1 MYRYV
6 ALALFTF
13 AVSGAAPA
21 QTVPLSPVAKK
32 DLQCFLLLAA
42 AVGMAEDRAEKD
54 AGSVGV
60 AYFYGRLQ
68 AQAPGLDLV
77 RAARREL
84 AMFDD
89 QAEAEKVGAAC
100 DAEVAAFG
108 NALIK
113 FGDDLQKSGN

>member
-1 MYRYV
+1 MYRLL
-6 ALALFTF
+6 ALACF
-13 AVSGAAPA
+13 ALVSTTAAPA
-21 QTVPLSPVAKK
+21 QTPPLSPVVKK

-42 AVGMAEDRAEKD
+42 AVGMTEDKAKKD
-54 AGSVGV
+54 AGSIGV

-77 RAARREL
+77 QAARREL

-89 QAEAEKVGAAC
+89 EAEAQRTGAAC

-108 NALIK
+108 DALIK
-113 FGDDLQKSGN
+113 FGDDLRDSAN